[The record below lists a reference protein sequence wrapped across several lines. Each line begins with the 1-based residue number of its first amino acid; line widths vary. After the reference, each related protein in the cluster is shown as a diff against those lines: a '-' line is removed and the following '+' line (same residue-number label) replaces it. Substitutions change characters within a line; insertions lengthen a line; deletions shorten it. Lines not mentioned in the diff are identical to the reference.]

1 MLHAVWFKQTLGSEF
16 TPSPAQIGSNS
27 LSEKRLDLYSKLL
40 VDFHRKHGRFQKE
53 DRALPPLRGRHL
65 PKGLLLQLCARR
77 SRAGEEE
84 MKHGDSANLPEGDNP
99 RQLGHQQ
106 PIVRAYQPCITIIT
120 GRVTFRG
127 LVEFPHAF
135 YLWLSK
141 KMQIAGD
148 DWRWMDRQTDR
159 WPSRFISTAI

>member
-16 TPSPAQIGSNS
+16 TPSPAQIGSNR

-106 PIVRAYQPCITIIT
+106 PTVRAYQPCIT

-127 LVEFPHAF
+127 LVEFPHAAF
-135 YLWLSK
+135 SLWLS
-141 KMQIAGD
+141 ICAD
-148 DWRWMDRQTDR
+148 SWRWLEMDG
-159 WPSRFISTAI
+159 WPSRFISTVI